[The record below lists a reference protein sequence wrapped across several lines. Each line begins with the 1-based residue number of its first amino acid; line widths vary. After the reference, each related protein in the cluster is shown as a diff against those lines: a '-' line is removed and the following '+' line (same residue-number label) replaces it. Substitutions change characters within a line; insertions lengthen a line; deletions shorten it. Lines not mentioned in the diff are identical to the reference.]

1 MEQDVSPLEEKHTSI
16 GVGQTEAMAVMVA
29 IFGWSQTITLLLCF
43 LLGIIL
49 IDEPKMVG
57 MEQVNV
63 VMAPMAIRWKY
74 PFRWAQSFEIKK
86 AKY

>member
-1 MEQDVSPLEEKHTSI
+1 VEQDVSPLEEKHTSI
-16 GVGQTEAMAVMVA
+16 GVAQTEAMAVMVA

-74 PFRWAQSFEIKK
+74 PFRWAQSFEIKE